1 MLIVLMSFPN
11 FQVFF
16 CKVIG
21 ITASLGVG
29 DARGNDSAVYFVLKK
44 CANLDARQ
52 IAVVK
57 RNKEELAK
65 YVHEPTE
72 GI

>member
-1 MLIVLMSFPN
+1 M
-11 FQVFF
+11 
-16 CKVIG
+16 
-21 ITASLGVG
+21 G

-72 GI
+72 GIYSTHRKLLHKLNSFCSKTCSHW